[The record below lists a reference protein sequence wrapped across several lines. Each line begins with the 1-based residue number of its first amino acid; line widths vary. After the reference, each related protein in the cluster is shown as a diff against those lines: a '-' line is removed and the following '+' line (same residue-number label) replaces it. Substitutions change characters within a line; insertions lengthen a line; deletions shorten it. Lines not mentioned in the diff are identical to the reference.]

1 MKKNANIRHVT
12 TFRSSIIFLRRA
24 LLLRSDR
31 KLDNFSNYLEE
42 VEALE
47 DVDTEDD
54 VDTELEVEALKWR
67 KVVIKMDVL
76 CTDRAVIGLL
86 VRITYR
92 FILKMLRYILKK

>member
-1 MKKNANIRHVT
+1 MKENANIRHVT
-12 TFRSSIIFLRRA
+12 TFGSSTIFMRRA
-24 LLLRSDR
+24 LLLRNDR

-54 VDTELEVEALKWR
+54 DDTELEVEALKWR

-76 CTDRAVIGLL
+76 CAGRAVICLP
-86 VRITYR
+86 VKITYR
-92 FILKMLRYILKK
+92 FILKMLSYILN

>member
-12 TFRSSIIFLRRA
+12 TFRSSIILMRRA
-24 LLLRSDR
+24 LLLRSDL

-86 VRITYR
+86 VKITYR
-92 FILKMLRYILKK
+92 FILKMLSYILNK